1 VTEISQ
7 FRRIPCVRMGS
18 SSATPATPM
27 NLFVTG
33 VTLDVLPFPLHP
45 SDTPPHSDVYLLWTT
60 EKLNPKSSPWKI
72 EATLACPFHPFHRSF
87 ATPMSPFVTV
97 ATPDA
102 TLRVHCH
109 LSDDRPNHPLL
120 NPRSHFLL
128 AERTVAC
135 PSQPCHRSFAPTTL
149 YVTVANLPIHTR
161 PLAASSW
168 CPPQALNSGRI
179 CSAWDSQPGDED
191 VRVNRI
197 WHPVLM
203 ILDNSIT

>member
-1 VTEISQ
+1 
-7 FRRIPCVRMGS
+7 M
-18 SSATPATPM
+18 PASPM
-27 NLFVTG
+27 SLFVTG
-33 VTLDVLPFPLHP
+33 VMLDVLPFPLFP
-45 SDTPPHSDVYLLWTT
+45 SDAPPHSDVHLVLNPWKT
-60 EKLNPKSSPWKI
+60 EKLNPKSSSWKT
-72 EATLACPFHPFHRSF
+72 EATLASPFHPFYRSF

-109 LSDDRPNHPLL
+109 LLEDRLNHLLL
-120 NPRSHFLL
+120 NPRSPCLQ
-128 AERTVAC
+128 AETTVAC

-149 YVTVANLPIHTR
+149 YVIVANLPIQTR
-161 PLAASSW
+161 PPAASSW
-168 CPPQALNSGRI
+168 CPPKALNSGRIYSNLGGI

-203 ILDNSIT
+203 ILDNGIA